1 MIRSA
6 LFLLAA
12 LVFASQRLH
21 AAPRHFGNDEYRFS
35 MEIPEGWEASDDFPF
50 DDSDLL
56 LVRKGGKSLLV
67 QVFRA
72 PEGRNFNLRRLLD
85 THVPKSGDCI
95 GQPEY
100 APGYNLLRH
109 TICFTRRGTDGLYLR
124 QMLTFRART
133 LFILSAFNDSD
144 DFSDFD
150 PLFASVELH
159 RSHWGNFLL
168 AKSNLGAAPATLFLL
183 LIPLTGAF
191 TGARFRRWRH
201 SGRTDRAAL
210 WLSIGGA
217 TLFIGTLALTFTLLH
232 DDMVLAACVAAAAA
246 IFWAFSASGD
256 RFLRDIYGGIFG

>member
-1 MIRSA
+1 MIRAA

-12 LVFASQRLH
+12 LALASQRLH
-21 AAPRHFGNDEYRFS
+21 AAPQLFENDEYRFS
-35 MEIPEGWEASDDFPF
+35 IEIPDGWEASDDFPF

-56 LVRKGGKSLLV
+56 FVKKGAKSLLV

-85 THVPKSGDCI
+85 THVPKSDDCI
-95 GQPEY
+95 GQLEY

-109 TICFTRRGTDGLYLR
+109 TICFTRRGADGLYLQ

-133 LFILSAFNDSD
+133 LFIISAFSDSD

-183 LIPLTGAF
+183 LLPLSGAF
-191 TGARFRRWRH
+191 TGSRFRRWRN
-201 SGRTDRAAL
+201 SGRTDRTAQ

-217 TLFIGTLALTFTLLH
+217 TLFIGMLALVFTLLH
-232 DDMVLAACVAAAAA
+232 DDMVLAACVAATASV
-246 IFWAFSASGD
+246 FWAFSASGD
-256 RFLRDIYGGIFG
+256 SFLRDIYSGIFG